1 MHETDGSINK
11 AGSSVAGSGTVRLT
25 DEEFLHTAE
34 SIVRHEWEQFQ
45 RVDNKGGRALC
56 QGNWPVFHQMRIS
69 QFLTW
74 DAPLLLSYAQD
85 LNDADAAGRN
95 LLTEKYARMMG
106 STDPVYYH
114 QHLETFMPVL
124 SRQRI
129 AQQEHIIAQQLTW
142 ARDFKDRYP
151 RLGQKMRTLTTDGD
165 SPENTS
171 FETYLRGELGTYSER
186 TLDLYGIFIESC
198 IKKGDQPY

>member
-1 MHETDGSINK
+1 
-11 AGSSVAGSGTVRLT
+11 
-25 DEEFLHTAE
+25 
-34 SIVRHEWEQFQ
+34 
-45 RVDNKGGRALC
+45 
-56 QGNWPVFHQMRIS
+56 
-69 QFLTW
+69 
-74 DAPLLLSYAQD
+74 
-85 LNDADAAGRN
+85 
-95 LLTEKYARMMG
+95 
-106 STDPVYYH
+106 
-114 QHLETFMPVL
+114 MPVL

-129 AQQEHIIAQQLTW
+129 AQQEHIIVQQLTW

-198 IKKGDQPY
+198 IKKGINLTEQAIGWTVRIAGFPNLADAENAES